1 MVPTFSPQPQCPK
14 VVQVASSVAQ
24 IDPRLAHEHFT
35 SVACND
41 KIGSKGARLSQN
53 RPQKWI
59 LCKFL
64 HHTSGTHFST
74 TIPMPKSC
82 AGCKLESRKL
92 WRVCTT
98 RRPQRVNTPSLG
110 HTPPHH
116 TSPHSSRTPWAP
128 TPTQIMRACKLSSF
142 AKRMQW
148 QGPLF
153 IKNFNPLGTGAEYSH
168 L

>member
-41 KIGSKGARLSQN
+41 KIGGKGARLSQN

-92 WRVCTT
+92 WRVCTSGC
-98 RRPQRVNTPSLG
+98 PQRVNNPSLD
-110 HTPPHH
+110 HMPPHH
-116 TSPHSSRTPWAP
+116 MHPPQAQPHGPHP
-128 TPTQIMRACKLSSF
+128 QPKACLH
-142 AKRMQW
+142 ACY
-148 QGPLF
+148 QGLQ
-153 IKNFNPLGTGAEYSH
+153 GVWHGCT
-168 L
+168 